1 MSKKVER
8 AKELFLE
15 GYNCA
20 QAVVG
25 AFCEDVGMDFDTA
38 IKISSSFGAGMGKLR
53 EVCGALSGAF
63 MVAGLKCGYTSPTDN
78 IAKAEHYKL
87 IQDISEKFK
96 EQTGSIICRE
106 LLKISKDEKQNHI
119 PGERTVEYYKTRPC
133 VAMVEIA
140 ASVVE
145 DVLNIK

>member
-1 MSKKVER
+1 MSNKVER

-20 QAVVG
+20 QSVVG

-38 IKISSSFGAGMGKLR
+38 IKLSSSFGAGMGKLR

-63 MVAGLKCGYTSPTDN
+63 MVAGLKYGYTSPTDN
-78 IAKAEHYKL
+78 QAKAQHYKL
-87 IQDISEKFK
+87 IQDMAEKFK
-96 EQTGSIICRE
+96 AQTGSIVCRE
-106 LLKISKDEKQNHI
+106 LLKISKEEKQNHI
-119 PGERTVEYYKTRPC
+119 PAKRTPDYYKKRPC

-140 ASVVE
+140 ATIIDEV
-145 DVLNIK
+145 